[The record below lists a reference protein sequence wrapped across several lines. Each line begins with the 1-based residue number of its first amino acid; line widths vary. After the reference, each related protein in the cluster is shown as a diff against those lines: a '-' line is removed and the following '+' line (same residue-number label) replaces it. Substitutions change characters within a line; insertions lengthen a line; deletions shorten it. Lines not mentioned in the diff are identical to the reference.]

1 MAKDTHQ
8 TTFMSSPQLFLT
20 SESVTEGH
28 PDKLCDQI
36 SDAVL
41 DAILAQD
48 SDARVAC
55 ETATTTGL
63 IVVMGEITTDA
74 WINVQ
79 KIARDTIQQAGYT
92 DARYGFDAE
101 TCAVVVS
108 LHEQS
113 ADIAMGVDEAHE
125 SKQGEMTIDQEI
137 EKIGAGD
144 QGMMIGFACNETE
157 ELMPLTISLA
167 HKLTRRLADL
177 RKASHLDWLRPDG
190 KSQVTVEYKYG
201 KPVRVD
207 AVVISTQHDP
217 EISGDEIAKIIKR
230 DVIQAVIPSHLL
242 DDKTHY
248 YINPTGRFVTGGPMG
263 DAGLTGRKIIVDTYG
278 GIARHGGGAF
288 SGKDPTKVDRSAA
301 YAARYVAKNIVAAGI
316 ADRCEIQL
324 SYAIGVAH
332 PISVMVETFGTGR
345 ISDEQIQELINKHF
359 DLRPGAIIRDLNL
372 RRPIYKATAAYG
384 HFGRTDIDAPWEKTD
399 KADLLRR
406 EAGLGSDVKLEV
418 LVPNAANGHHAEA
431 SLATAKS

>member
-41 DAILAQD
+41 DAILTQD
-48 SDARVAC
+48 HRARVAC

-125 SKQGEMTIDQEI
+125 SKHGEMTTDEQI

-144 QGMMIGFACNETE
+144 QGMMIGFACNETD

-167 HKLTRRLADL
+167 HKLTRRLAEL
-177 RKASHLDWLRPDG
+177 RKARHLDWLRPDG
-190 KSQVTVEYKYG
+190 KSQV
-201 KPVRVD
+201 
-207 AVVISTQHDP
+207 
-217 EISGDEIAKIIKR
+217 
-230 DVIQAVIPSHLL
+230 
-242 DDKTHY
+242 
-248 YINPTGRFVTGGPMG
+248 
-263 DAGLTGRKIIVDTYG
+263 
-278 GIARHGGGAF
+278 
-288 SGKDPTKVDRSAA
+288 
-301 YAARYVAKNIVAAGI
+301 
-316 ADRCEIQL
+316 
-324 SYAIGVAH
+324 
-332 PISVMVETFGTGR
+332 
-345 ISDEQIQELINKHF
+345 
-359 DLRPGAIIRDLNL
+359 
-372 RRPIYKATAAYG
+372 
-384 HFGRTDIDAPWEKTD
+384 
-399 KADLLRR
+399 
-406 EAGLGSDVKLEV
+406 
-418 LVPNAANGHHAEA
+418 
-431 SLATAKS
+431 